1 MDLNAML
8 KILSSQDGSDLYLS
22 TGAPPCAKFNGV
34 LKALSAE
41 PLKAGEVA
49 AIADSVMDSAQ
60 REEFER
66 ELEMNLAISIPSVG
80 RFRINI
86 FKQRNE
92 VSIVARNIK
101 MDIPKFE
108 DLKLPEVLLKTV
120 MEKRGLVLFVGG
132 TGSGK
137 STSLAALI
145 DYRNRNSGGHII
157 TIEDPVEYVHK
168 HKKSIINQREVGV
181 DTRSFHAALKNT
193 LRQAPDVILIG
204 EIRDRETM
212 EHALAFADTGH
223 LAISTLHANNA
234 NQALDRIINFFPE
247 DRRPQLLND
256 LGNNLKAFVSQR
268 LVKTIDGK
276 RRAAVEVLLGTPT
289 IRDLIKRNE
298 FHEIKEIMEK
308 SKNLGMQ
315 TFDQALIDLVNDGSI
330 DEEEAV
336 KNADSANNVRLKLK
350 LYREN
355 PAAPVQAAAAPTPA
369 PVAAA
374 PRPAAPAAS
383 AGEWGLELK
392 LEDIEEEQLP
402 EDPGRKGI

>member
-1 MDLNAML
+1 MDIHSML
-8 KILSSQDGSDLYLS
+8 KVLASQDGSDLYLS

-34 LKALSAE
+34 LKALSQEA
-41 PLKAGEVA
+41 LKAGEVA
-49 AIADSVMDSAQ
+49 TIAESVMDVAQ

-66 ELEMNLAISIPSVG
+66 ELEMNLAISLAGVG

-101 MDIPKFE
+101 LDIPKFE
-108 DLKLPEVLLKTV
+108 DLKLPEVLLGTV

-145 DYRNRNSGGHII
+145 DYRNRNAGGHII
-157 TIEDPVEYVHK
+157 TIEDPVEYVHR

-247 DRRPQLLND
+247 ERRPQLLND

-268 LVKTIDGK
+268 LVKTSDGK

-298 FHEIKEIMEK
+298 FSEIKEIMEK

-315 TFDQALIDLVNDGSI
+315 TFDMALIDLVHEGAIS
-330 DEEEAV
+330 EEEAV

-350 LYREN
+350 LHREN
-355 PAAPVQAAAAPTPA
+355 PANQTAAAASDTQVKGPEP
-369 PVAAA
+369 AAA
-374 PRPAAPAAS
+374 PS
-383 AGEWGLELK
+383 WGMELT
-392 LEDIEEEQLP
+392 LEDIAADEEP
-402 EDPGRKGI
+402 EDPGRMGT